1 MMAGSICSN
10 RRPDTLMQDRIS
22 QDRRNLLHRTAGP
35 YIRVKMRSPVQRSK
49 VRFHQLRTSHNN
61 SGHCWRPP
69 RRCANNVQTRSNGIE
84 IRSTLGHDG
93 RGGLALALADAGA
106 ASNAYRNESRDQ
118 SDEYFFH
125 WNSPFF
131 HATRCTLR
139 ASLHRWSP
147 AEANGSPAPQTVGHF
162 KWDCVLGDTVT
173 RRAQQ
178 NPAVSGSRSAP
189 PTTPRLFQG

>member
-1 MMAGSICSN
+1 
-10 RRPDTLMQDRIS
+10 MQ
-22 QDRRNLLHRTAGP
+22 
-35 YIRVKMRSPVQRSK
+35 
-49 VRFHQLRTSHNN
+49 VRQQ
-61 SGHCWRPP
+61 CP
-69 RRCANNVQTRSNGIE
+69 ARSNGIE
-84 IRSTLGHDG
+84 TYQVNPWSRWA
-93 RGGLALALADAGA
+93 GGLALADADA

-147 AEANGSPAPQTVGHF
+147 AEANGSPAPETVGHF
-162 KWDCVLGDTVT
+162 QGDCVLGDTVT

-178 NPAVSGSRSAP
+178 NLPESGSRSAP
-189 PTTPRLFQG
+189 RHPPLPVYVRAEFEDRRLRQAKLRPADCTRQYGSLRQGKSIGG